1 MNNNSIIKTNDKE
14 VRSRLAHSFGGDN
27 KRRLEHHYS
36 EETNQES
43 PEPNVE
49 SNLKKSKTTED
60 VKIADQRLHRA
71 DSTTELAQTQNIE
84 MANENQNYNE
94 MIVYIEQHYMNSYNT
109 TPRDRQ
115 EIFAHLPAW
124 KELNA
129 MREHRTGLRSTITLM
144 EESIVMYF
152 VVVTRGWKIA
162 LKTKEESLYER
173 MGVLHAAE
181 RLNSSK

>member
-1 MNNNSIIKTNDKE
+1 MF
-14 VRSRLAHSFGGDN
+14 SRFD
-27 KRRLEHHYS
+27 
-36 EETNQES
+36 
-43 PEPNVE
+43 

-181 RLNSSK
+181 PPQQLQIINNYSSQRNKFSYKQKNTGRQHKK